1 MNDQNHN
8 LSFNKFALDVEDQ
21 GGVGRN
27 VWRSSSS
34 TVAKLGRDDQL
45 PLAAHLH
52 AQHAHVPALDDLPGA
67 QLELERLPVLEAVKL
82 LVVGLQSSLVVHPH
96 HVAWLA
102 LRPAPFLHF
111 LHLEAALQ
119 GLLGSFSWSLSFL
132 AGLGSLGFDLGSLG
146 LNRGFLLGTLIFF
159 LGSFALR
166 LGRFSF
172 LGCLGN
178 GTLLLGV
185 GVLLGSFQY
194 LILLL
199 LSWLGSFLHFFRLL
213 VALGS
218 HLLHLLRLRLLLL
231 LLIIIRI
238 ILGVIRSLC
247 SGSGVS
253 HACVLLVLAA
263 IILIFVVVVIFI
275 LAVLLL
281 SKVVGVIQVAQ
292 SCVHGGVSTLFL
304 GLLSL
309 HHPIDEILLP
319 LLTGLHG
326 LLLHLALL
334 HIVAVSLHVVQVSGR
349 RVFQQISC
357 HVDSTR
363 TLHFKTNSLALVE
376 GNVQG
381 LVERLQTEIGDDE
394 LLAIVHALHHDGG
407 DLLLVA
413 ADAGWINASLG
424 NPEGQLDVSLVPL
437 TRLDVETPEYVPADA
452 VHADF

>member
-27 VWRSSSS
+27 VWRSSISP
-34 TVAKLGRDDQL
+34 VAKLGRDDQL
-45 PLAAHLH
+45 PLAAHL
-52 AQHAHVPALDDLPGA
+52 PALDDLPGP

-218 HLLHLLRLRLLLL
+218 HLLHLLHLRLLL
-231 LLIIIRI
+231 
-238 ILGVIRSLC
+238 
-247 SGSGVS
+247 
-253 HACVLLVLAA
+253 LLVLAA